1 MTDGQRC
8 YETYIRAMNNGVCD
22 TIQHGWQSLPEDER
36 QAWDAVADE
45 MNRHLCSQNCGN
57 QNRQ

>member
-8 YETYIRAMNNGVCD
+8 YETYIKSLNDGICD
-22 TIQHGWQSLPEDER
+22 SYAWAKLREHVR

-45 MNRHLCSQNCGN
+45 MNRHLCSQNCGT
-57 QNRQ
+57 QKRQ